1 MIIILSLKIQNINH
15 QKNEKTQ
22 ISFDIELDENKIP
35 EKINWSANDGI
46 KNKESKAVFL
56 SVWDHE
62 PQETL
67 KIDLWTKDMPVDQM
81 NVFFHQ
87 TLVSMSDTFLR
98 STDNEKMTD
107 AFKQFCDYFAKN
119 LKLNKTNLLIQ
130 KVYHLKSTLSH
141 FLI

>member
-1 MIIILSLKIQNINH
+1 MK
-15 QKNEKTQ
+15 KTQ
-22 ISFDIELDENKIP
+22 ISFDIELDDNKIP
-35 EKINWSANDGI
+35 EKINWSANDGGI

-62 PQETL
+62 AQETL
-67 KIDLWTKDMPVDQM
+67 KIDLWTKDMPIDQM

-98 STDNEKMTD
+98 STDNEKMTG

-119 LKLNKTNLLIQ
+119 LNLNKN
-130 KVYHLKSTLSH
+130 
-141 FLI
+141 

>member
-1 MIIILSLKIQNINH
+1 MK
-15 QKNEKTQ
+15 KTQ
-22 ISFDIELDENKIP
+22 ISFEIELDENKIP
-35 EKINWSANDGI
+35 EKIYWSANDGGI

-119 LKLNKTNLLIQ
+119 LNLKLN
-130 KVYHLKSTLSH
+130 
-141 FLI
+141 

>member
-1 MIIILSLKIQNINH
+1 MK
-15 QKNEKTQ
+15 KTQ

-35 EKINWSANDGI
+35 EKINWSANDGGI

-98 STDNEKMTD
+98 STIMK
-107 AFKQFCDYFAKN
+107 K
-119 LKLNKTNLLIQ
+119 
-130 KVYHLKSTLSH
+130 
-141 FLI
+141 